1 MAYFNL
7 LTKICRLSV
16 FKLDIMGTCKYCG
29 KSAGL
34 FSSKHTECDNLHQQ
48 GIVDLRACLKKY
60 FSGQIDISSVRST
73 MMNVRRV
80 NFIDKHDA
88 IVVSGDAIH
97 AYLQALPIPATSSQ
111 LAVVTD
117 YLTGVKLTHAD
128 LDSTGCFVPL
138 IRQQQYSVISNLRNG
153 ILPATSANTPILL
166 AKGEAILWT
175 YDTVT
180 MYQEKLE
187 KHYEGDR
194 SSWSFRVM
202 KGVHYHTGETKLK
215 PIEQRYMNNEGVG
228 TLYIT
233 NKHIIFQGTNA
244 AQKIPYAKLIG
255 ITPYSDGIE
264 VHREGSNVKRL
275 TFQGFDSWFVMN
287 VLQVINS

>member
-1 MAYFNL
+1 
-7 LTKICRLSV
+7 
-16 FKLDIMGTCKYCG
+16 MGTCKYCG

-34 FSSKHTECDNLHQQ
+34 FSSKHTECENLHQQ
-48 GIVDLRACLKKY
+48 GIMDLGRCLKKY

-73 MMNVRRV
+73 MMNVRRM

-88 IVVSGDAIH
+88 IIVSGDAIY
-97 AYLQALPIPATSSQ
+97 AYLQSLPIPASAGQ
-111 LAVVTD
+111 LAVLND

-128 LDSTGCFVPL
+128 LDSTGCFAPL
-138 IRQQQYSVISNLRNG
+138 ERQQQYTIISNLQNG
-153 ILPATSANTPILL
+153 ILPTSATNTPIILS
-166 AKGEAILWT
+166 KGEAILWT
-175 YDTVT
+175 YNTVT
-180 MYQEKLE
+180 MFQEKVE

-194 SSWSFRVM
+194 SGWSFRVM
-202 KGVHYHTGETKLK
+202 KGVHYHTGGTKLK
-215 PIEQRYMNNEGVG
+215 PIEQRYMNNEGIG

-233 NKHIIFQGTNA
+233 NKHIIFQGANA
-244 AQKIPYAKLIG
+244 AQKIPYSKLIG

-264 VHREGSNVKRL
+264 VHREGANVKRL

>member
-1 MAYFNL
+1 
-7 LTKICRLSV
+7 
-16 FKLDIMGTCKYCG
+16 MGTCKYCG

-34 FSSKHTECDNLHQQ
+34 FSSKHTECENLHQQ
-48 GIVDLRACLKKY
+48 GIVDLRNCLKKY
-60 FSGQIDISSVRST
+60 FSGQIDISSVRSS
-73 MMNVRRV
+73 MMNVRRM

-97 AYLQALPIPATSSQ
+97 TYLQSLPIPASVGQ
-111 LAVVTD
+111 LAVVND

-128 LDSTGCFVPL
+128 LDYTGCFAPL
-138 IRQQQYSVISNLRNG
+138 ERQQQYPIISNLKMG
-153 ILPATSANTPILL
+153 VLPTSTTQAPVILT
-166 AKGEAILWT
+166 KGEAILWT
-175 YDTVT
+175 YNSVT
-180 MYQEKLE
+180 MYQEKVE

-194 SSWSFRVM
+194 SGWSFRVM
-202 KGVHYHTGETKLK
+202 KGVRYHTGGTKLK

-233 NKHIIFQGTNA
+233 NKHIIFQGANA
-244 AQKIPYAKLIG
+244 AQKIPYNKLIG

-264 VHREGSNVKRL
+264 VHREGANVKRL

>member
-1 MAYFNL
+1 
-7 LTKICRLSV
+7 
-16 FKLDIMGTCKYCG
+16 MGTCQYCG

-34 FSSKHTECDNLHQQ
+34 FCSMHTECENLHQQ
-48 GIVDLRACLKKY
+48 GIADLRSCLRKY

-73 MMNVRRV
+73 MMNVRRI

-97 AYLQALPIPATSSQ
+97 AYLQTLPIPASAGQ
-111 LAVVTD
+111 LAVVND
-117 YLTGVKLTHAD
+117 YLSGVKLNPTD
-128 LDSTGCFVPL
+128 LDCTGCFAPL
-138 IRQQQYSVISNLRNG
+138 ERQQQYTLISNLQNG
-153 ILPATSANTPILL
+153 ILPTSTTNPPIILS
-166 AKGEAILWT
+166 KGESILWT
-175 YDTVT
+175 YNSVT
-180 MYQEKLE
+180 MFQEKVE

-194 SSWSFRVM
+194 SGWSFRVM
-202 KGVHYHTGETKLK
+202 KGVYYHTGGTKLK

-233 NKHIIFQGTNA
+233 NKHIIFQAPNA
-244 AQKIPYAKLIG
+244 AQKIPYSKLIG

-275 TFQGFDSWFVMN
+275 TFQGFDSWFIMN

>member
-1 MAYFNL
+1 
-7 LTKICRLSV
+7 
-16 FKLDIMGTCKYCG
+16 MGTCKYCG

-34 FSSKHTECDNLHQQ
+34 FSSKHTECENLHQQ
-48 GIVDLRACLKKY
+48 GIADLRSCLKKY

-73 MMNVRRV
+73 MMNVRRM
-80 NFIDKHDA
+80 NFINKHDA
-88 IVVSGDAIH
+88 IIVSGDARH
-97 AYLQALPIPATSSQ
+97 TYLDALPIPATSSQ

-180 MYQEKLE
+180 MYQEKVE

-194 SSWSFRVM
+194 NGWSFRVM
-202 KGVHYHTGETKLK
+202 KGVHYHTGGTKLK
-215 PIEQRYMNNEGVG
+215 PIEQRYMNNEGTG

-244 AQKIPYAKLIG
+244 AQKIPCAKLIG

-264 VHREGSNVKRL
+264 VHREGTNVKRL

-287 VLQVINS
+287 VLQVLNS